1 MNLEQKD
8 SLKQIILND
17 NNNNVIKEE
26 EYISYVIDSK
36 NKLTKENIKNYDE
49 ELMKYFNMKED
60 STEEDIVNKPINS
73 SNNNSVK
80 SMNNSMKLMKCL
92 VEKLLKNFSKD
103 EFELCLKL
111 SREYFKKSFER
122 KSKKKIDDCINF
134 ICSKQIKYLDTI
146 NLNFEIIQN
155 IGYILMISYKQL
167 KKHKIF
173 DANSFINNIKAISQD
188 SISQDPL
195 MDYHNNFSQNEKDPE
210 DEIISL
216 FWEKNAKN
224 YKLPAILIFL
234 INSLKKIETMNIY
247 CDINKEILHEDIDL
261 LIMII
266 FNIKYIFTNVT
277 HVSVNMIHTKLQ
289 CYIFSKYYT
298 LYKNNLNNV
307 CGHLKKRFLKLD
319 YIYDKKWDF
328 QTEFLLSEH
337 RKIKKNEY
345 LEKNKEDNETIN
357 KSKTSFLTFIEN
369 VEKEKDH
376 SKGLNLRKSLNNAK
390 VIISDFLGKMKEG
403 KIAKCNTINKHFIE
417 NLNKEKEEFS
427 KNNPDVIYKSND
439 KISNLTNNN
448 FQFILL
454 LINSINNFINLSK
467 FDLIINDTYYP
478 EFTSFFE
485 NKVFDKE
492 NKSAYMPLL
501 KDFSIIDIIS
511 DKLENLNVLNFE
523 INSLDDILFKKVLET
538 IYINK
543 SSFLTFNISFFS
555 SDITYLQQSL
565 YRKFIPNQQSIFK
578 RQKWSEDAELKFLD
592 ELLDNF
598 CINLQILFHLIR
610 YKKSQIMGFNF
621 DIPDIIESKHKYMIA
636 ITKFIVNILLY
647 VTNKMQII
655 QKCIILAPK
664 IKFNDNFSPFINQV
678 LGNIDINNKNKIL
691 KELSFQLQLYKIIN
705 IKNII
710 SESLIALNIGDCDIY
725 TFKELVKYLN
735 SFKFSK
741 NSQLSNLS
749 ISFLKSI
756 RVLSKEIYNL
766 LYKIFNIKIKQ
777 LVELNIY
784 TDIKINS
791 SKEYLYL
798 LNIFKNNWISSCTL
812 TFNEKSRN
820 IYELKECIDAKD
832 EIKYF
837 VSNCLEDQLLSSKEK
852 NLKKK
857 IDNNQIINKSDDAYW
872 YLIYLFKIR
881 YSCVDNDNTRRK
893 ESLSKFLTNKILSYI
908 HFSKKINIKHEL
920 KDNNLK

>member
-1 MNLEQKD
+1 
-8 SLKQIILND
+8 
-17 NNNNVIKEE
+17 
-26 EYISYVIDSK
+26 
-36 NKLTKENIKNYDE
+36 
-49 ELMKYFNMKED
+49 
-60 STEEDIVNKPINS
+60 
-73 SNNNSVK
+73 
-80 SMNNSMKLMKCL
+80 MNNSMKLMKCL
-92 VEKLLKNFSKD
+92 VEKILKNFSKD

-478 EFTSFFE
+478 EFTSFFV

-511 DKLENLNVLNFE
+511 DKLENINVLNFE

-691 KELSFQLQLYKIIN
+691 KELSFQVQLYKIIN

-710 SESLIALNIGDCDIY
+710 SKSLIALNIGDCDIY

-749 ISFLKSI
+749 ISLLKSI
-756 RVLSKEIYNL
+756 RVLTKEIYNL